1 MKERQPVAPE
11 RQRLVEDHLPMVRW
25 VVRTYFTYNENT
37 IGLEFD
43 DLCQEGA
50 IALCNAAATYKAGK
64 NAFST
69 YAVRVIRNHLI
80 SYCRGIAKDMRN
92 LPAVDLE
99 EQEQDERV
107 SQNSGEFES
116 ERISGIC
123 ASEILNRRKAV
134 YQGAAKRGIEALEL
148 KVMQGYGVTDIAK
161 LYGAKPNLVGAWIS
175 KATKQLREDLTNSEL
190 EMLGVEEMAKSA

>member
-11 RQRLVEDHLPMVRW
+11 RQRLVEDHLPLVRW
-25 VVRTYFTYNENT
+25 VVRTYFTYNESAV
-37 IGLEFD
+37 GLEFD

-50 IALCNAAATYKAGK
+50 MALCHAAATYKTEK

-80 SYCRGIAKDMRN
+80 SYCRGIAKDMKN
-92 LPAVDLE
+92 LPAVNLE

-134 YQGAAKRGIEALEL
+134 YQGGRRNAVLRH
-148 KVMQGYGVTDIAK
+148 
-161 LYGAKPNLVGAWIS
+161 WSS
-175 KATKQLREDLTNSEL
+175 K
-190 EMLGVEEMAKSA
+190 